1 MRGERDLQ
9 MQRDETVYDFQRVE
23 VVVLRWI
30 VHYFTSSSHAFR
42 TPSVTWNCG
51 FAYDGVFKIN

>member
-1 MRGERDLQ
+1 